1 MRSIMLFLLGGWILW
16 TGIKMIR
23 RTSNPRRQMDQQILW
38 MRQRELSQMQ
48 ERLEILKNQR
58 EAMKLAILETQARIT
73 AQNHTVDNKPLDE
86 LSQRVLMDAM
96 ARENRAKAALLNI
109 LRGDGVD
116 QDRIDAVMRMI
127 DEPELTRED

>member
-23 RTSNPRRQMDQQILW
+23 SRSNPRRQMDQQILW